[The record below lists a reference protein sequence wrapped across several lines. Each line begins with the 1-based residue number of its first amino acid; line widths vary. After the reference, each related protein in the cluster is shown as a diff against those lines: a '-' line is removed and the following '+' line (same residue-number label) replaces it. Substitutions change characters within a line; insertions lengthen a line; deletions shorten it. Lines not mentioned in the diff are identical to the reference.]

1 MRCRYHRHAVGQ
13 FECAHCWQYFCSE
26 CVEEISGR
34 YYCSVC
40 RHRFSTRP
48 AMAILGSKQ
57 DAEQD
62 TYEAAELGFDI
73 GLLRR
78 EIEVPKAER

>member
-1 MRCRYHRHAVGQ
+1 MRCRYHRNVAGR

-40 RHRFSTRP
+40 QHRLAARP
-48 AMAILGSKQ
+48 ATATLRSKQ
-57 DAEQD
+57 GAGQD
-62 TYEAAELGFDI
+62 IDKAADLGFDI

-78 EIEVPKAER
+78 EIDSPKAQR